1 MKVMCVDLHNMSY
14 WYDSFTEGKE
24 YRVIKRTGMK
34 NGFGEELVLLDNKGN
49 RIRMW
54 TKDKDGIWFEEV

>member
-1 MKVMCVDLHNMSY
+1 MKVMCVDMRDMCNRNDY
-14 WYDSFTEGKE
+14 ITEGKE